1 MLDDINIIDDKIVN
15 DLRTQPVKKL
25 FEYDN
30 TIVDKIAEAYKGD
43 ENIMMTFEDATK
55 YIEEGLIISFPS
67 KAAAYTFE
75 DEMTECGECSW
86 HGYIT
91 ISDVLEYF
99 SIYAPSITR
108 SYGWDTDIFDY
119 VRVHEDCHGM
129 VTIKMPKPKD
139 IKDEIERIKNMNKK
153 NWIEGLPAFKKIDVY
168 NDRVVKVTFIDD
180 TFTKSV
186 CSPNDQFDLDV
197 GITIC
202 CMKRLLGNDSKDGN
216 RVYNNII
223 RLAHKQM
230 ENNEKQD
237 KLKAEE
243 EKKRKAAEKKRAMT
257 KKAKMMKA
265 KEEQID
271 IVKQGYLRA
280 LTEGFGAECEGCR
293 ID

>member
-1 MLDDINIIDDKIVN
+1 MLDDINIIADSSKIVKAYKDDIN
-15 DLRTQPVKKL
+15 M
-25 FEYDN
+25 
-30 TIVDKIAEAYKGD
+30 IADELAKMYKGD
-43 ENIMMTFEDATK
+43 ENKMMTFEDATK

-108 SYGWDTDIFDY
+108 SYGWDTNIFDY

-129 VTIKMPKPKD
+129 VTMKMPKPKD
-139 IKDEIERIKNMNKK
+139 IKDEIERSKNMNKK

-230 ENNEKQD
+230 EINEKQD

-280 LTEGFGAECEGCR
+280 LTEGIGAECEGCR

>member
-1 MLDDINIIDDKIVN
+1 MAITDDRDVRDAIWYTTD
-15 DLRTQPVKKL
+15 
-25 FEYDN
+25 
-30 TIVDKIAEAYKGD
+30 TIS
-43 ENIMMTFEDATK
+43 N
-55 YIEEGLIISFPS
+55 GLINDSMFIEKVKNSMEDLKDCYINELIDTVLTHYNDKYSKEEYGMTGSEFKKIENDIRMINGNISIAF
-67 KAAAYTFE
+67 
-75 DEMTECGECSW
+75 DGECDIA
-86 HGYIT
+86 H
-91 ISDVLEYF
+91 
-99 SIYAPSITR
+99 IYVPLN
-108 SYGWDTDIFDY
+108 YLNCFD
-119 VRVHEDCHGM
+119 
-129 VTIKMPKPKD
+129 IKMPTTNFFVSKRKD
-139 IKDEIERIKNMNKK
+139 AG

-186 CSPNDQFDLDV
+186 CSPNDRFDLDV

-230 ENNEKQD
+230 EINEKQA

-280 LTEGFGAECEGCR
+280 LTESSDIECEGCR